1 MGHREA
7 VLKAATTLFHQKGF
21 ARTTADEVAF
31 EASITKRTLYRY
43 FRNKEAILL
52 AIHEQ
57 FLERLLGPVDLQGST
72 EERFKALIR
81 NYVETVLVYS
91 EEIRVFFE
99 ERKHLSPPSVD
110 KVVRLRDRHEDV
122 FRDTLKSGISDSTL
136 RQVNVPLATEGI
148 LGSVASLYQW
158 HRHDGPLTTDQVAE
172 TVSSLFLRGLG
183 STSAILADV
192 KYVPGTG
199 REPYLRPPAA
209 ALSVEQAA
217 APTWEDNP
225 VLTRILDAA
234 SALFYEHGYD
244 KTSTRELA
252 EAAQL
257 SKSALY
263 YYVPSKESVLFQLNL
278 RLTVDG
284 IESLQRIQRDNTDP
298 VEALHEVILWQ
309 SSSVARNLGALRA
322 LSYEM
327 RFLDEAHYGQIKV
340 LRDEYTRLFC
350 SVIRAAAGLP
360 DDAGGYSDV
369 ISMTILGMLNFMHHW
384 YKPSGRLSPQEIGE
398 VFFDLVWRGLLA
410 EPRSS

>member
-21 ARTTADEVAF
+21 ARTTTDEVAA

-43 FRNKEAILL
+43 FRSKEAILL

-57 FLERLLGPVDLQGST
+57 FLERLLGSVDLQGSA
-72 EERFKALIR
+72 EERFKALIQ
-81 NYVETVLVYS
+81 NYVDTVLVYS

-110 KVVRLRDRHEDV
+110 KVVELRDRHEEV

-158 HRHDGPLTTDQVAE
+158 HRHDGLLTTDQVAE
-172 TVSSLFLRGLG
+172 TVCSLFLRGLG

-199 REPYLRPPAA
+199 RELPPKTAV
-209 ALSVEQAA
+209 LSVDQAA
-217 APTWEDNP
+217 APAWEDNP

-284 IESLQRIQRDNTDP
+284 IASLQRIQRDHADP
-298 VEALHEVILWQ
+298 VDALHEVILWQ
-309 SSSVARNLGALRA
+309 CSTVARNLGALRA

-340 LRDEYTRLFC
+340 LRDEYTRVFC
-350 SVIRAAAGLP
+350 DVIRTAAGLP
-360 DDAGGYSDV
+360 DEAGGYSDV

-384 YKPSGRLSPQEIGE
+384 YKPSGHLSPQEIGE

-410 EPRSS
+410 EPHSS

>member
-21 ARTTADEVAF
+21 TRTTTDEVAA

-43 FRNKEAILL
+43 FRSKEAILL

-57 FLERLLGPVDLQGST
+57 FLERLLGPVDLQGSA
-72 EERFKALIR
+72 EERFKTLIR
-81 NYVETVLVYS
+81 NYVDTVLVYS

-110 KVVRLRDRHEDV
+110 KVVELRDRHEEV

-158 HRHDGPLTTDQVAE
+158 HRHDGLLTTDQVAE
-172 TVSSLFLRGLG
+172 TVCSLFLRGLG

-192 KYVPGTG
+192 KYVPETR
-199 REPYLRPPAA
+199 RELPSKTAD
-209 ALSVEQAA
+209 LSVDQAA
-217 APTWEDNP
+217 APAWEDNP

-263 YYVPSKESVLFQLNL
+263 YYVPNKESVLFQLNL

-284 IESLQRIQRDNTDP
+284 IESLQRIQRDHADP
-298 VEALHEVILWQ
+298 VEALREVILWQ
-309 SSSVARNLGALRA
+309 CSTVARNLGALRA

-327 RFLDEAHYGQIKV
+327 RFLDEAHYGQIKA
-340 LRDEYTRLFC
+340 LRDEYTRVFC
-350 SVIRAAAGLP
+350 DVIRTAAGLP
-360 DDAGGYSDV
+360 DEAGGYSDV
-369 ISMTILGMLNFMHHW
+369 IGMTILGMLNFMHHW
-384 YKPSGRLSPQEIGE
+384 YKPAGHLSPQEIGE

-410 EPRSS
+410 EARPS